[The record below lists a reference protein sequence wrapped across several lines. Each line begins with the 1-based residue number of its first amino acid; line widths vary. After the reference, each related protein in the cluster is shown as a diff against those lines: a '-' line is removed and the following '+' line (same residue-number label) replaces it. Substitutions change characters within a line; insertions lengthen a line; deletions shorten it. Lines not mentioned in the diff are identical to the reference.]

1 MSKNVTSIYKDII
14 NDRNLR
20 ESIPRFFELGIDKYN
35 TYAIVRLALHYYMY
49 YEMYLDEKGA
59 WGHDIC
65 ELINKVNN
73 IISQALVQREL
84 DKKSEDFIKQ
94 IDETRHEMTRRI
106 ETLCLY
112 SDFLT
117 LYEHASDRVGLRF
130 SEIEDLEEDED
141 FARKVL
147 RYIFEQK
154 DNVTTNE
161 RIKEVIKHLPV
172 RITKQK
178 YFDYISDG
186 FRELI
191 GTQED
196 ILETY
201 IYIFR
206 ASANL
211 EKMDDIKDLYPKLWE
226 FKERLEN
233 LNFKEITKADY
244 DVVIREIDEA
254 QAMIEEEFTAYHSLA
269 EIVNELYSIL
279 SCGPYADIDK
289 TTDKVDEAGLYII
302 ASISDLFLKDK
313 QEEPSEDIISRFE
326 VIEGYQE
333 EMEYELLSIDD
344 ALYHIDNR
352 HEGLVEE
359 LEVEDRLK
367 ALLTSR
373 DLLSDSLF
381 IDLNKK
387 KTNGLVDKD
396 TIDKEINK
404 LIRELTDKF
413 KGLDRNI
420 IRAIM
425 ANTMDKVPVFLNNHT
440 EVMEYVLYSLS
451 KCSDPAE
458 KYACMIKINDI
469 IND

>member
-1 MSKNVTSIYKDII
+1 M
-14 NDRNLR
+14 
-20 ESIPRFFELGIDKYN
+20 
-35 TYAIVRLALHYYMY
+35 
-49 YEMYLDEKGA
+49 
-59 WGHDIC
+59 
-65 ELINKVNN
+65 
-73 IISQALVQREL
+73 
-84 DKKSEDFIKQ
+84 
-94 IDETRHEMTRRI
+94 
-106 ETLCLY
+106 
-112 SDFLT
+112 
-117 LYEHASDRVGLRF
+117 GLRF
-130 SEIEDLEEDED
+130 SEIDLEEDED

-279 SCGPYADIDK
+279 
-289 TTDKVDEAGLYII
+289 LW
-302 ASISDLFLKDK
+302 
-313 QEEPSEDIISRFE
+313 
-326 VIEGYQE
+326 
-333 EMEYELLSIDD
+333 
-344 ALYHIDNR
+344 
-352 HEGLVEE
+352 
-359 LEVEDRLK
+359 
-367 ALLTSR
+367 
-373 DLLSDSLF
+373 
-381 IDLNKK
+381 
-387 KTNGLVDKD
+387 
-396 TIDKEINK
+396 TIC
-404 LIRELTDKF
+404 R
-413 KGLDRNI
+413 
-420 IRAIM
+420 
-425 ANTMDKVPVFLNNHT
+425 
-440 EVMEYVLYSLS
+440 Y
-451 KCSDPAE
+451 
-458 KYACMIKINDI
+458 
-469 IND
+469 